1 MKKLNLEYIYEYQ
14 AKQYSFMQL
23 PMLLI
28 TGEEFRELDYG
39 CKILYGLL
47 LSRVSLSL
55 NAKNRDKFMDEKGR
69 IFILFSS
76 KEIADKMKCSRRSAV
91 KYIRLLEEY
100 GLIELREENGYSS
113 KIFVKD
119 FAGVQNNTSKETES
133 SVNEAER
140 TYAKVAY
147 PPMQSLHTPLVEAGK
162 PCETYKKDTEEEIDI
177 SLKEQEDLKNKT
189 ADISGR
195 AENPLISSDI
205 GLNEASEKEPIEPE
219 NLEETLCDETPITSK
234 NSIYDKKMGEE
245 AEGTR
250 AKVAYPPMQ
259 SLHTPRAKFAH
270 PNKIDR
276 KIYKDSYIYNKQ
288 KNPSI
293 TQEVYR
299 GLGKRKNID
308 LSKAEYNAIIND
320 FGNDRGRELIDI
332 VSDKIFSRGK
342 ENEKIRYI
350 YPYIKKVAESL
361 GYMEL
366 SQIKKDVVITEN
378 NLNSYYLELRRKAK
392 DKESKALREVN
403 NIPEIQK
410 LNRELKNLYIQK
422 MIAKT
427 KGKSKEYLEQ
437 FAKDIALKNQK
448 KKLLYQK
455 YGIDEENFKAKFI
468 CDKCN
473 DTGYV
478 KGSME
483 PCSCRADRERELK
496 EKILRR
502 KLQEGI

>member
-119 FAGVQNNTSKETES
+119 FAGVQNNTSK
-133 SVNEAER
+133 
-140 TYAKVAY
+140 
-147 PPMQSLHTPLVEAGK
+147 
-162 PCETYKKDTEEEIDI
+162 
-177 SLKEQEDLKNKT
+177 
-189 ADISGR
+189 
-195 AENPLISSDI
+195 
-205 GLNEASEKEPIEPE
+205 
-219 NLEETLCDETPITSK
+219 
-234 NSIYDKKMGEE
+234 

-250 AKVAYPPMQ
+250 ANFAYPPMQ
-259 SLHTPRAKFAH
+259 SLHTPRAKVAH
-270 PNKIDR
+270 PTKIDR
-276 KIYKDSYIYNKQ
+276 KIYKDKYIYNKQ

-293 TQEVYR
+293 NQRVYR
-299 GLGKRKNID
+299 GLGKRENID
-308 LSKAEYNAIIND
+308 LSKAEYDAIIKD
-320 FGNDRGRELIDI
+320 FGEDRGRELIDI

-392 DKESKALREVN
+392 DEESKALREVN

-483 PCSCRADRERELK
+483 PCSCRHDRERELR
-496 EKILRR
+496 EKMLKR
-502 KLQEGI
+502 KLQEDI

>member
-91 KYIRLLEEY
+91 KYIRLLENY

-119 FAGVQNNTSKETES
+119 FAGVQNNTAK
-133 SVNEAER
+133 AEG

-147 PPMQSLHTPLVEAGK
+147 PPMQSLHTPLVEAEK
-162 PCETYKKDTEEEIDI
+162 SCESYKKDTDEEIDI
-177 SLKEQEDLKNKT
+177 TLKEQENLNNK
-189 ADISGR
+189 DINSLNQ

-205 GLNEASEKEPIEPE
+205 GLKETPKEKPKEHK
-219 NLEETLCDETPITSK
+219 NLEKTHSDETPITSK
-234 NSIYDKKMGEE
+234 NNISDKKIGVE
-245 AEGTR
+245 AEGTY
-250 AKVAYPPMQ
+250 AKVVHPPVQ
-259 SLHTPRAKFAH
+259 SLYTPRTKFAH

-276 KIYKDSYIYNKQ
+276 KIYKDKYIYNKQ

-308 LSKAEYNAIIND
+308 LSKAEYDAIIND
-320 FGNDRGRELIDI
+320 FGEDRGRELIDI

-392 DKESKALREVN
+392 DEESKALREVN

-437 FAKDIALKNQK
+437 FAKNIALKNQK

-483 PCSCRADRERELK
+483 PCSCRHDRERELR
-496 EKILRR
+496 EKMLKR

>member
-91 KYIRLLEEY
+91 KYIRLLENY

-119 FAGVQNNTSKETES
+119 FAGVQDNTSKETES
-133 SVNEAER
+133 SV
-140 TYAKVAY
+140 K
-147 PPMQSLHTPLVEAGK
+147 
-162 PCETYKKDTEEEIDI
+162 ET
-177 SLKEQEDLKNKT
+177 
-189 ADISGR
+189 
-195 AENPLISSDI
+195 
-205 GLNEASEKEPIEPE
+205 
-219 NLEETLCDETPITSK
+219 
-234 NSIYDKKMGEE
+234 
-245 AEGTR
+245 EGTR

-276 KIYKDSYIYNKQ
+276 KIYKDNYIYNKQ

-299 GLGKRKNID
+299 GLGKRGNID

-320 FGNDRGRELIDI
+320 FGRDRGLELIDI

-361 GYMEL
+361 GYIEL
-366 SQIKKDVVITEN
+366 SQIKKDIVITEN
-378 NLNSYYLELRRKAK
+378 NLNSYYRELQKKA
-392 DKESKALREVN
+392 ENKALNSRKEID
-403 NIPEIQK
+403 NISDIKKIRGE
-410 LNRELKNLYIQK
+410 LNSLYIK
-422 MIAKT
+422 KIIANAHNNQVIIDKI
-427 KGKSKEYLEQ
+427 
-437 FAKDIALKNQK
+437 AKDISSKEQE
-448 KKLLYQK
+448 KKLIYKK

-468 CDKCN
+468 CDKCD
-473 DTGYV
+473 DTGYI

-483 PCSCRADRERELK
+483 PCSCRHDRERELR
-496 EKILRR
+496 EKMLKR

>member
-91 KYIRLLEEY
+91 KYIRLLENY

-133 SVNEAER
+133 SVNEAEG
-140 TYAKVAY
+140 TY
-147 PPMQSLHTPLVEAGK
+147 
-162 PCETYKKDTEEEIDI
+162 
-177 SLKEQEDLKNKT
+177 
-189 ADISGR
+189 
-195 AENPLISSDI
+195 
-205 GLNEASEKEPIEPE
+205 
-219 NLEETLCDETPITSK
+219 
-234 NSIYDKKMGEE
+234 
-245 AEGTR
+245 

-276 KIYKDSYIYNKQ
+276 KIYKDNYIYNKQ

-299 GLGKRKNID
+299 GLGKRGNID

-320 FGNDRGRELIDI
+320 FGRDRGLELIDI

-361 GYMEL
+361 GYIEL
-366 SQIKKDVVITEN
+366 SQIKKDIVITEN
-378 NLNSYYLELRRKAK
+378 NLNSYYRELQKKA
-392 DKESKALREVN
+392 ENKALNSRKEID
-403 NIPEIQK
+403 NISDIKKIRGE
-410 LNRELKNLYIQK
+410 LNSLYIK
-422 MIAKT
+422 KIIANAHKNQVIID
-427 KGKSKEYLEQ
+427 KI
-437 FAKDIALKNQK
+437 AKDISSKEQE
-448 KKLLYQK
+448 KKLIYKK

-468 CDKCN
+468 CDKCD
-473 DTGYV
+473 DTGYI

-483 PCSCRADRERELK
+483 PCSCRHDRERELR
-496 EKILRR
+496 EKMLKM

>member
-91 KYIRLLEEY
+91 KYIRVLEDY
-100 GLIELREENGYSS
+100 GLIEIREENGYSS
-113 KIFVKD
+113 RIFVKD

-140 TYAKVAY
+140 TYAKVTY
-147 PPMQSLHTPLVEAGK
+147 PPMQSLHTPLVETEK
-162 PCETYKKDTEEEIDI
+162 SCESYKKDTEEEIDI
-177 SLKEQEDLKNKT
+177 NLKEQEDLNNKT
-189 ADISGR
+189 ADIAGR
-195 AENPLISSDI
+195 AENLIISSDI
-205 GLNEASEKEPIEPE
+205 GLNGVSEIKPTEHE
-219 NLEETLCDETPITSK
+219 NLEETLSDETSITSK
-234 NSIYDKKMGEE
+234 NGISDKKMGEE
-245 AEGTR
+245 TEGTR

-259 SLHTPRAKFAH
+259 SLHTPRAKVAH

-276 KIYKDSYIYNKQ
+276 KIYKDNYIYNKQ

-308 LSKAEYNAIIND
+308 LSKAEYNAIMND
-320 FGNDRGRELIDI
+320 FGKDRGIELIDI

-342 ENEKIRYI
+342 DNEKIRYI
-350 YPYIKKVAESL
+350 YPYIKKVAGSL

-366 SQIKKDVVITEN
+366 SKIRKDIVITEN
-378 NLNSYYLELRRKAK
+378 TLNSYYHELQKKAEDKAFNSRKAI
-392 DKESKALREVN
+392 D
-403 NIPEIQK
+403 NISDIKKIRGE
-410 LNRELKNLYIQK
+410 LNSLYIK
-422 MIAKT
+422 KIIAKAHGNNQVIID
-427 KGKSKEYLEQ
+427 KI
-437 FAKDIALKNQK
+437 AKDISSKEQE
-448 KKLLYQK
+448 KKLIYKK

-468 CDKCN
+468 CDKCD

-483 PCSCRADRERELK
+483 PCSCRADRERELR

>member
-69 IFILFSS
+69 IFIFFSS

-91 KYIRLLEEY
+91 KYIRLLEDY
-100 GLIELREENGYSS
+100 GLIELKEENGYSS
-113 KIFVKD
+113 RIFVKD
-119 FAGVQNNTSKETES
+119 FAGVQINTSKEKES
-133 SVNEAER
+133 SVN
-140 TYAKVAY
+140 
-147 PPMQSLHTPLVEAGK
+147 
-162 PCETYKKDTEEEIDI
+162 
-177 SLKEQEDLKNKT
+177 
-189 ADISGR
+189 
-195 AENPLISSDI
+195 
-205 GLNEASEKEPIEPE
+205 
-219 NLEETLCDETPITSK
+219 
-234 NSIYDKKMGEE
+234 E

-276 KIYKDSYIYNKQ
+276 KIYKDNYIYNKQ

-308 LSKAEYNAIIND
+308 LSKAEYNAIMND
-320 FGNDRGRELIDI
+320 YGKDRGIELIDI

-342 ENEKIRYI
+342 DNEKIKYI

-366 SQIKKDVVITEN
+366 SKIRKDIVITEN
-378 NLNSYYLELRRKAK
+378 NLNSYYQELRKKA
-392 DKESKALREVN
+392 EGKALNSRKEID
-403 NIPEIQK
+403 NISDIKKIRGE
-410 LNRELKNLYIQK
+410 LNSLYIK
-422 MIAKT
+422 KIIAKAHGNNQVIID
-427 KGKSKEYLEQ
+427 KI
-437 FAKDIALKNQK
+437 AKDISSKEQE
-448 KKLLYQK
+448 KKLIYKK

-468 CDKCN
+468 CDKCD
-473 DTGYV
+473 DTGYI

-483 PCSCRADRERELK
+483 PCSCRPHRERELR
-496 EKILRR
+496 EKMLKR
-502 KLQEGI
+502 KLRESI

>member
-91 KYIRLLEEY
+91 KYIRLLENY

-140 TYAKVAY
+140 TYANFAY
-147 PPMQSLHTPLVEAGK
+147 PPMQSLHTHLVKAEK
-162 PCETYKKDTEEEIDI
+162 SCETYKKDTEEEIDI
-177 SLKEQEDLKNKT
+177 SLKEQEDLKNK
-189 ADISGR
+189 DIDNLNQ
-195 AENPLISSDI
+195 AENLLISSDI
-205 GLNEASEKEPIEPE
+205 GLKETPKEKPKEHK
-219 NLEETLCDETPITSK
+219 NLEKTHSDETLITSK
-234 NSIYDKKMGEE
+234 NNISDKKIGVE
-245 AEGTR
+245 AEGTY

-276 KIYKDSYIYNKQ
+276 KIYKDNYIYNKQ

-299 GLGKRKNID
+299 GLGKRGNID

-320 FGNDRGRELIDI
+320 FGRDRGLELIDI

-366 SQIKKDVVITEN
+366 SKIRKDIVITEN
-378 NLNSYYLELRRKAK
+378 NLNSYYRELQKKAE
-392 DKESKALREVN
+392 DKALNSRKEID
-403 NIPEIQK
+403 NISDIKKIRGE
-410 LNRELKNLYIQK
+410 LNSLYIK
-422 MIAKT
+422 KIIANAHNNQVIIDKI
-427 KGKSKEYLEQ
+427 
-437 FAKDIALKNQK
+437 AKDISSKEQE
-448 KKLLYQK
+448 KKLIYKK

-468 CDKCN
+468 CDKCD
-473 DTGYV
+473 DTGYI

-483 PCSCRADRERELK
+483 PCSCRHDRERELR
-496 EKILRR
+496 EKMLKR

>member
-91 KYIRLLEEY
+91 KYIRLLENY

-140 TYAKVAY
+140 TYANFAY
-147 PPMQSLHTPLVEAGK
+147 PPMQSLHTHLVKAEK
-162 PCETYKKDTEEEIDI
+162 SCETYKKDTEEEIDI
-177 SLKEQEDLKNKT
+177 NLKEKQNLKNN
-189 ADISGR
+189 DINSLNQ
-195 AENPLISSDI
+195 AENLLISSDI
-205 GLNEASEKEPIEPE
+205 GLNKASEKEPIEHE
-219 NLEETLCDETPITSK
+219 NLEKTHSDETLITSK
-234 NSIYDKKMGEE
+234 TNISDKKIGVE

-259 SLHTPRAKFAH
+259 SLHTPRANFAH

-276 KIYKDSYIYNKQ
+276 KIYIDNIYNKQ

-293 TQEVYR
+293 TQKVYR
-299 GLGKRKNID
+299 GLGKRGNID
-308 LSKAEYNAIIND
+308 LSKTEYDAIIND
-320 FGNDRGRELIDI
+320 FGRDRGLELIDI

-366 SQIKKDVVITEN
+366 SKIRKDIVITEN
-378 NLNSYYLELRRKAK
+378 NLNSYYRELQKKAEDKAFNSRKGI
-392 DKESKALREVN
+392 D
-403 NIPEIQK
+403 NISDIKKIWTE
-410 LNRELKNLYIQK
+410 LNRLNIKKLIARAQGKNQVI
-422 MIAKT
+422 ID
-427 KGKSKEYLEQ
+427 EIV
-437 FAKDIALKNQK
+437 KDISLKEQQ
-448 KKLLYQK
+448 KKLLYKK

-483 PCSCRADRERELK
+483 PCSCRAVRERELR
-496 EKILRR
+496 EKILRK

>member
-91 KYIRLLEEY
+91 KYIRLLENY

-119 FAGVQNNTSKETES
+119 FAGVQNNTAK
-133 SVNEAER
+133 AEG

-147 PPMQSLHTPLVEAGK
+147 PPMQSLHTPLVEAEK
-162 PCETYKKDTEEEIDI
+162 SCESYKKDTDEEIDI
-177 SLKEQEDLKNKT
+177 TLKEQENLNNK
-189 ADISGR
+189 DINSLNQ

-205 GLNEASEKEPIEPE
+205 GLKETPKEKPKEHK
-219 NLEETLCDETPITSK
+219 NLEKTHSDETPITSK
-234 NSIYDKKMGEE
+234 NNISDKKIGVE
-245 AEGTR
+245 AEGTY

-276 KIYKDSYIYNKQ
+276 KIYKDNYIYNKQ

-299 GLGKRKNID
+299 GLGKRGNID
-308 LSKAEYNAIIND
+308 LSKAEYDAIIND
-320 FGNDRGRELIDI
+320 FGKDRGLELIDI

-366 SQIKKDVVITEN
+366 SKIKKDVVITEN
-378 NLNSYYLELRRKAK
+378 SLNAYYLELQKKAENKAINNRKEI
-392 DKESKALREVN
+392 D
-403 NIPEIQK
+403 NISDIKKIWTE
-410 LNRELKNLYIQK
+410 LNRLNIKKLIARAQGKNQVIIDK
-422 MIAKT
+422 I
-427 KGKSKEYLEQ
+427 
-437 FAKDIALKNQK
+437 AKDISSKEQQK
-448 KKLLYQK
+448 KMLYKK

-478 KGSME
+478 KGSKK
-483 PCSCRADRERELK
+483 PCSCRHDRERELR
-496 EKILRR
+496 EKMLKR

>member
-147 PPMQSLHTPLVEAGK
+147 PPMQSLHTPLVKAGK
-162 PCETYKKDTEEEIDI
+162 PCETYKKDTEEEIEI

-219 NLEETLCDETPITSK
+219 NLEETLCVETPITSK

-250 AKVAYPPMQ
+250 AKVAYPPCKVC
-259 SLHTPRAKFAH
+259 TP
-270 PNKIDR
+270 
-276 KIYKDSYIYNKQ
+276 Q
-288 KNPSI
+288 
-293 TQEVYR
+293 
-299 GLGKRKNID
+299 
-308 LSKAEYNAIIND
+308 
-320 FGNDRGRELIDI
+320 
-332 VSDKIFSRGK
+332 
-342 ENEKIRYI
+342 
-350 YPYIKKVAESL
+350 
-361 GYMEL
+361 
-366 SQIKKDVVITEN
+366 
-378 NLNSYYLELRRKAK
+378 
-392 DKESKALREVN
+392 
-403 NIPEIQK
+403 
-410 LNRELKNLYIQK
+410 
-422 MIAKT
+422 
-427 KGKSKEYLEQ
+427 
-437 FAKDIALKNQK
+437 
-448 KKLLYQK
+448 
-455 YGIDEENFKAKFI
+455 
-468 CDKCN
+468 
-473 DTGYV
+473 
-478 KGSME
+478 
-483 PCSCRADRERELK
+483 
-496 EKILRR
+496 
-502 KLQEGI
+502 

>member
-69 IFILFSS
+69 VFILFSS

-91 KYIRLLEEY
+91 KYIRLLEDY

-133 SVNEAER
+133 SVNEAEG
-140 TYAKVAY
+140 TY
-147 PPMQSLHTPLVEAGK
+147 
-162 PCETYKKDTEEEIDI
+162 
-177 SLKEQEDLKNKT
+177 
-189 ADISGR
+189 
-195 AENPLISSDI
+195 
-205 GLNEASEKEPIEPE
+205 
-219 NLEETLCDETPITSK
+219 
-234 NSIYDKKMGEE
+234 
-245 AEGTR
+245 

-276 KIYKDSYIYNKQ
+276 KIYIDNIYNKQ

-299 GLGKRKNID
+299 GLGKRGNID
-308 LSKAEYNAIIND
+308 LSKAEYDAIIND
-320 FGNDRGRELIDI
+320 FGKDRGLELIDI

-366 SQIKKDVVITEN
+366 SKIKKDVVITEN
-378 NLNSYYLELRRKAK
+378 SLNAYYLELQKKAENKAINNRKEI
-392 DKESKALREVN
+392 D
-403 NIPEIQK
+403 NISDIKKIWTE
-410 LNRELKNLYIQK
+410 LNRLNIKKLIARAQGKNQVIIDK
-422 MIAKT
+422 I
-427 KGKSKEYLEQ
+427 
-437 FAKDIALKNQK
+437 AKDISSKEQQK
-448 KKLLYQK
+448 KMLYKK
-455 YGIDEENFKAKFI
+455 YGIDEENFKAKFR
-468 CDKCN
+468 CDKCD

-478 KGSME
+478 KGSNK
-483 PCSCRADRERELK
+483 PCSCRADRENELR

>member
-147 PPMQSLHTPLVEAGK
+147 PPMQSLHTP
-162 PCETYKKDTEEEIDI
+162 
-177 SLKEQEDLKNKT
+177 
-189 ADISGR
+189 
-195 AENPLISSDI
+195 
-205 GLNEASEKEPIEPE
+205 
-219 NLEETLCDETPITSK
+219 
-234 NSIYDKKMGEE
+234 
-245 AEGTR
+245 
-250 AKVAYPPMQ
+250 
-259 SLHTPRAKFAH
+259 RAKFAH

-320 FGNDRGRELIDI
+320 FGRDRGLELIDI

-392 DKESKALREVN
+392 DEESKALREVN

-437 FAKDIALKNQK
+437 FAKNIALKNQK

-483 PCSCRADRERELK
+483 PCSCRHDRERELR
-496 EKILRR
+496 EKMLKR

>member
-91 KYIRLLEEY
+91 KYIRLLENY

-133 SVNEAER
+133 SVNEAEG
-140 TYAKVAY
+140 TY
-147 PPMQSLHTPLVEAGK
+147 
-162 PCETYKKDTEEEIDI
+162 
-177 SLKEQEDLKNKT
+177 
-189 ADISGR
+189 
-195 AENPLISSDI
+195 
-205 GLNEASEKEPIEPE
+205 
-219 NLEETLCDETPITSK
+219 
-234 NSIYDKKMGEE
+234 
-245 AEGTR
+245 

-276 KIYKDSYIYNKQ
+276 KIYKDNYIYNKQ

-299 GLGKRKNID
+299 GLGKRGNID

-320 FGNDRGRELIDI
+320 FGRDRGLELIDI

-361 GYMEL
+361 GYIEL
-366 SQIKKDVVITEN
+366 SQIKKDIVITEN
-378 NLNSYYLELRRKAK
+378 NLNSYYRELQKKA
-392 DKESKALREVN
+392 ENKALNSRKEID
-403 NIPEIQK
+403 NISDIKKIRGE
-410 LNRELKNLYIQK
+410 LNSLYIK
-422 MIAKT
+422 KIIANAHNNQVIIDKI
-427 KGKSKEYLEQ
+427 
-437 FAKDIALKNQK
+437 AKDISSKEQE
-448 KKLLYQK
+448 KKLIYKK

-468 CDKCN
+468 CDKCD
-473 DTGYV
+473 DTGYI

-483 PCSCRADRERELK
+483 PCSCRHDRERELR
-496 EKILRR
+496 EKMLKR

>member
-91 KYIRLLEEY
+91 KYIRLLENY

-133 SVNEAER
+133 SVNEAEG
-140 TYAKVAY
+140 TYAKVAH
-147 PPMQSLHTPLVEAGK
+147 PPMQSLHTPLVETEK
-162 PCETYKKDTEEEIDI
+162 SCESYKKDTEEGIDI
-177 SLKEQEDLKNKT
+177 TIKEQENLKNK
-189 ADISGR
+189 AVDISGQ

-205 GLNEASEKEPIEPE
+205 GLKEALGKEPIEHE
-219 NLEETLCDETPITSK
+219 NSEKTHSDEAPIAYKTNIS
-234 NSIYDKKMGEE
+234 DKKIGKT

-270 PNKIDR
+270 PYKIDR
-276 KIYKDSYIYNKQ
+276 RIYKDKYIYNKQ

-299 GLGKRKNID
+299 GLGKRGNID
-308 LSKAEYNAIIND
+308 LSKAEYDAIIND
-320 FGNDRGRELIDI
+320 FGRDRGLELIDI

-350 YPYIKKVAESL
+350 YPYIKKVAGSL
-361 GYMEL
+361 GYIEL
-366 SQIKKDVVITEN
+366 SKIKKDIVITEN
-378 NLNSYYLELRRKAK
+378 NLNSYYRELQKKA
-392 DKESKALREVN
+392 EEKALN
-403 NIPEIQK
+403 NIEKTNSISEIK
-410 LNRELKNLYIQK
+410 KIRGELKSLYIKK
-422 MIAKT
+422 MIAKS
-427 KGKSKEYLEQ
+427 KGKNQIDKILKDISSKEQ
-437 FAKDIALKNQK
+437 Q

-468 CDKCN
+468 CDKCA
-473 DTGYV
+473 DTGSI

-483 PCSCRADRERELK
+483 PCSCRADRENELR

>member
-147 PPMQSLHTPLVEAGK
+147 PPMQSLHTP
-162 PCETYKKDTEEEIDI
+162 
-177 SLKEQEDLKNKT
+177 
-189 ADISGR
+189 
-195 AENPLISSDI
+195 
-205 GLNEASEKEPIEPE
+205 
-219 NLEETLCDETPITSK
+219 
-234 NSIYDKKMGEE
+234 
-245 AEGTR
+245 
-250 AKVAYPPMQ
+250 
-259 SLHTPRAKFAH
+259 RAKFAH

-276 KIYKDSYIYNKQ
+276 KIYKDKYIYNKQ

-308 LSKAEYNAIIND
+308 LSKAEYDAIIND
-320 FGNDRGRELIDI
+320 FGEDRGRELIDI

-392 DKESKALREVN
+392 DEESKALREVN

-483 PCSCRADRERELK
+483 PCSCRHDRERELR
-496 EKILRR
+496 EKMLKR

>member
-91 KYIRLLEEY
+91 KYIRLLENY

-119 FAGVQNNTSKETES
+119 FAGVQNNTSKEAES
-133 SVNEAER
+133 SVNEAEG

-147 PPMQSLHTPLVEAGK
+147 PPMQSLHTPLGEAEK
-162 PCETYKKDTEEEIDI
+162 SCESYKKDTEEEIDI
-177 SLKEQEDLKNKT
+177 SLKEQEDLNNK
-189 ADISGR
+189 DIDSLNQ
-195 AENPLISSDI
+195 AENLLISSDI
-205 GLNEASEKEPIEPE
+205 GLNKASEKESIEHD
-219 NLEETLCDETPITSK
+219 NLEETLFDEIPITSK
-234 NSIYDKKMGEE
+234 NSISDKKMGEE

-288 KNPSI
+288 KNLSI
-293 TQEVYR
+293 NQGVYM
-299 GLGKRKNID
+299 GLGKRGNID

-320 FGNDRGRELIDI
+320 FGKDRGRELIDI

-350 YPYIKKVAESL
+350 YPYIKKVAGSL

-366 SQIKKDVVITEN
+366 SKIRKDIVITEN
-378 NLNSYYLELRRKAK
+378 NLNSYYHELQKKAE
-392 DKESKALREVN
+392 DKALN
-403 NIPEIQK
+403 NIEKSNSIS
-410 LNRELKNLYIQK
+410 ELKKIRAELKSLYIKK
-422 MIAKT
+422 MISKS
-427 KGKSKEYLEQ
+427 KGKNQIDKILKDISSKEQ
-437 FAKDIALKNQK
+437 Q

-468 CDKCN
+468 CDKCD
-473 DTGYV
+473 DTGYI

-483 PCSCRADRERELK
+483 PCPCRADRERELR
-496 EKILRR
+496 EKMLKR
-502 KLQEGI
+502 KLRESI